1 MFKIIDRRVSS
12 VPEITDLETVQYRF
26 EGIDLDL
33 ERMDIGTENRLSK
46 ETGGASQEHGQQ
58 SARRKLDEAFREV
71 EEVQCYPFAQ
81 KTLCEVGTTDP
92 GEGAGYARGK
102 TPHEYEQIPLI
113 SKENF
118 TRIITSIVR
127 TRDTPTNSENEV
139 KKLKKSDMSLLE
151 NGLEKCTISDFTT
164 SKREHF
170 TFGEELFEHLVI
182 NLQLDELRESKYNM
196 ELATNPRVVKEFIGG
211 QDKRP
216 TPQPQP
222 ENDLNCTLILILLQ

>member
-1 MFKIIDRRVSS
+1 M
-12 VPEITDLETVQYRF
+12 
-26 EGIDLDL
+26 
-33 ERMDIGTENRLSK
+33 
-46 ETGGASQEHGQQ
+46 
-58 SARRKLDEAFREV
+58 
-71 EEVQCYPFAQ
+71 
-81 KTLCEVGTTDP
+81 
-92 GEGAGYARGK
+92 
-102 TPHEYEQIPLI
+102 I

-127 TRDTPTNSENEV
+127 TRDTLTNNENEV
-139 KKLKKSDMSLLE
+139 KKLVKSDMSLLE
-151 NGLEKCTISDFTT
+151 NGLEKCTISDSTT

-182 NLQLDELRESKYNM
+182 NLQLDEIRERKYNM

-222 ENDLNCTLILILLQ
+222 ENEFELYPNLNFAAVVRGREQCLEEAMENTI